1 LAEFSVK
8 KKILRPLFPIH
19 ITEIFLFPANQSLNF
34 YPLTDWHTLNFQNRF
49 IELGPEFYQAKTPD
63 PVTDPY
69 LIDFSPSAGK
79 LLDLSPEA
87 DKDSDFLER
96 FSGNKPIEGAQPL
109 AMAYSGHQ
117 FGSYNPRMGDGRGL
131 LLGEIQNQ
139 NQEMWDIYLK
149 GAGPTRFARGFDG
162 RATLNSSIREHLA
175 SEALNGL
182 GIPTTRSLAVIG
194 IRELIYR
201 QRPELAAILVR
212 VADSHIRFGSFEFFH
227 YTGQEKNVER
237 LLEFSIQSYYPDI
250 AEEPDKYRIF
260 FQRTVQRTA
269 KLIAKWQAVGFIHG
283 VMNTDNM
290 CITGTTFDY
299 GPYGFIDR
307 FVPNHTPNHS
317 DTQGRYAYSQQPEI
331 GFWNL
336 NKLAE
341 TLIPL
346 IGADTLE
353 EEMKQYQPTFNRFYR
368 EEMSKKLGLAI
379 LDSEF
384 TQLVQTMFQLLHDQ
398 QIDYTNF
405 FRFLANYPAANIN
418 NDELRSW
425 LSHYLELAQREG
437 ISHEERKAQMD
448 ATNAKFILRTH
459 LLQTALDK
467 ALKES
472 DFSEITRLRIL
483 LENPF
488 QDQPEIF
495 AEHEIEH
502 YAQDT
507 PETSICRQTSCSA

>member
-1 LAEFSVK
+1 M
-8 KKILRPLFPIH
+8 
-19 ITEIFLFPANQSLNF
+19 NF
-34 YPLTDWHTLNFQNRF
+34 KNRF
-49 IELGPEFYQAKTPD
+49 IELGPEFYQGKTPD

-69 LIDFSPSAGK
+69 LIDYSPSAGK
-79 LLDLSPEA
+79 LIDLPPEA

-139 NQEMWDIYLK
+139 NQEMWDLYLK

-175 SEALNGL
+175 SEAFNGL

-227 YTGQEKNVER
+227 YNGQEKNVER
-237 LLEFSIQSYYPDI
+237 LLEFSIQNYYPDI
-250 AEEPDKYRIF
+250 AEESDKYRIF

-299 GPYGFIDR
+299 GPYGFMDR
-307 FVPNHTPNHS
+307 FVPNHTSNHS
-317 DTQGRYAYSQQPEI
+317 DTHRRYAYNQQPEI

-341 TLIPL
+341 TLSPL
-346 IGADTLE
+346 IDTEILE
-353 EEMKQYQPTFNRFYR
+353 EEMKQYQPIFNRFYR

-384 TQLVQTMFQLLHDQ
+384 TQLVQEMFQLLHDQ
-398 QIDYTNF
+398 QLDYTNF
-405 FRFLANYPAANIN
+405 FRFLANYPEASCSIDN
-418 NDELRSW
+418 LKPW
-425 LSHYLELAQREG
+425 LNRYLELAQRED
-437 ISHEERKAQMD
+437 ISHEERKTQMD
-448 ATNAKFILRTH
+448 ATNPKFILRTH

-495 AEHEIEH
+495 EEHEIEH

-507 PETSICRQTSCSA
+507 PEASICRQTSCSA

>member
-1 LAEFSVK
+1 M
-8 KKILRPLFPIH
+8 
-19 ITEIFLFPANQSLNF
+19 
-34 YPLTDWHTLNFQNRF
+34 TDWHTLNFQNRF

-69 LIDFSPSAGK
+69 LIDFSPSVGK
-79 LLDLSPEA
+79 LLDLPPEA

-237 LLEFSIQSYYPDI
+237 LLAFSIQNYYPDI
-250 AEEPDKYRIF
+250 AEESDKYRVF
-260 FQRTVQRTA
+260 FQRTVQHTA
-269 KLIAKWQAVGFIHG
+269 KLIAKWQAAGFIHG

-307 FVPNHTPNHS
+307 FVPNHTSNHS

-398 QIDYTNF
+398 QLDYTNF

-418 NDELRSW
+418 NDDFRSW

-448 ATNAKFILRTH
+448 ATNPKFILRTH

>member
-1 LAEFSVK
+1 
-8 KKILRPLFPIH
+8 
-19 ITEIFLFPANQSLNF
+19 LNF
-34 YPLTDWHTLNFQNRF
+34 NNRF
-49 IELGPEFYQAKTPD
+49 IKLGPEFFQAKTPD

-69 LIDFSPSAGK
+69 LIDFSPSVGK
-79 LLDLSPEA
+79 LIDLPPNAVES
-87 DKDSDFLER
+87 SDFLNH
-96 FSGNKPIEGAQPL
+96 FTGNTPIEGAQPL

-117 FGSYNPRMGDGRGL
+117 FGSYNPRLGDGRGL
-131 LLGEIQNQ
+131 LLGEIQN
-139 NQEMWDIYLK
+139 NKQENWDIHLK
-149 GAGPTRFARGFDG
+149 GSGPTRFARGFDG

-227 YTGQEKNVER
+227 YTDQAKNVER

-250 AEEPDKYRIF
+250 AEEPDRYRIF
-260 FQRTVQRTA
+260 FQQTVQRTA

-299 GPYGFIDR
+299 GPYGFMDR
-307 FVPNHTPNHS
+307 FVPNHTSNHS
-317 DTQGRYAYSQQPEI
+317 DTHRRYAYNQQPEI

-336 NKLAE
+336 NKFAE

-346 IGADTLE
+346 ISAENLE
-353 EEMKQYQPTFNRFYR
+353 QEMKQYQPAFNRFYR
-368 EEMSKKLGLAI
+368 EEMSKKTGLTI
-379 LDSEF
+379 LDSKF
-384 TQLVQTMFQLLHDQ
+384 TQLVQEMFQLLHDQ
-398 QIDYTNF
+398 QLDYTNF
-405 FRFLANYPAANIN
+405 FRFLANYPEVNSQN
-418 NDELRSW
+418 EELKSW
-425 LSHYLELAQREG
+425 LSRYLELVQREG
-437 ISHEERKAQMD
+437 ISHEERNTHMY
-448 ATNAKFILRTH
+448 ATNPKFILRSH

-472 DFSEITRLRIL
+472 DFSEIKRLRIL

-495 AEHEIEH
+495 EEHQIEH
-502 YAQDT
+502 YAQET
-507 PETSICRQTSCSA
+507 PEASVCRQTSCSA

>member
-1 LAEFSVK
+1 M
-8 KKILRPLFPIH
+8 
-19 ITEIFLFPANQSLNF
+19 T
-34 YPLTDWHTLNFQNRF
+34 YWHTLNFNNRF
-49 IELGPEFYQAKTPD
+49 IGLGPEFFQAKSPD

-69 LIDFSPSAGK
+69 LIDYSPLVGK
-79 LLDLSPEA
+79 LIDLPPDAAESR
-87 DKDSDFLER
+87 DFLNH
-96 FSGNKPIEGAQPL
+96 FSGNSPIEGSQPL

-117 FGSYNPRMGDGRGL
+117 FGSYNPRLGDGRGL
-131 LLGEIQNQ
+131 LLGEIKN
-139 NQEMWDIYLK
+139 NKQEIWDIHLK

-227 YTGQEKNVER
+227 YTGKAKNVER

-250 AEEPDKYRIF
+250 AKEPDRYRIF

-269 KLIAKWQAVGFIHG
+269 KLIAKWQAIGFIHG

-290 CITGTTFDY
+290 CITGSTFDY
-299 GPYGFIDR
+299 GPYGFMDR

-317 DTQGRYAYSQQPEI
+317 DTHRRYAYNQQPEI

-341 TLIPL
+341 TFIPL
-346 IGADTLE
+346 ISAEILE
-353 EEMKQYQPTFNRFYR
+353 QEMKQYQPAFNRFYR
-368 EEMSKKLGLAI
+368 VEMSKKLGLSI

-384 TQLVQTMFQLLHDQ
+384 TQLVQEMFQLIHEQ
-398 QIDYTNF
+398 QLDYTNF
-405 FRFLANYPAANIN
+405 FRFLANYPEANSQS
-418 NDELRSW
+418 DDLRSW
-425 LSHYLELAQREG
+425 LSRYLELVQREG
-437 ISHEERKAQMD
+437 ISHEERKTHMD
-448 ATNAKFILRTH
+448 ATNPKFILRTH

-467 ALKES
+467 ALRES
-472 DFSEITRLRIL
+472 DFSEIRRLRIL

-495 AEHEIEH
+495 EEHEIEH
-502 YAQDT
+502 YAQET
-507 PETSICRQTSCSA
+507 PEESVCRQTSCSA

>member
-1 LAEFSVK
+1 M
-8 KKILRPLFPIH
+8 
-19 ITEIFLFPANQSLNF
+19 NF
-34 YPLTDWHTLNFQNRF
+34 KNRF
-49 IELGPEFYQAKTPD
+49 IELGPEFFQAKSPD

-69 LIDFSPSAGK
+69 LIDFSPSVGELIELPPDAAE
-79 LLDLSPEA
+79 S
-87 DKDSDFLER
+87 SDFLNQ
-96 FSGNKPIEGAQPL
+96 FSGNSPIEGAQPL

-117 FGSYNPRMGDGRGL
+117 FGSYNPRLGDGRGL
-131 LLGEIQNQ
+131 LLGEIENKK
-139 NQEMWDIYLK
+139 QEVWDVHLK

-162 RATLNSSIREHLA
+162 RATLNSTIREHLA

-237 LLEFSIQSYYPDI
+237 LLEFSIQCYYPDI
-250 AEEPDKYRIF
+250 SEELDRYRIF
-260 FQRTVQRTA
+260 FQRIVQRTA
-269 KLIAKWQAVGFIHG
+269 KLIAKWQAAGFIHG

-299 GPYGFIDR
+299 GPYGFMDR

-317 DTQGRYAYSQQPEI
+317 DTHRRYAYNQQPEI

-341 TLIPL
+341 TLIPF
-346 IGADTLE
+346 INAENLE
-353 EEMKQYQPTFNRFYR
+353 EEMKQYQPDFNRFYR
-368 EEMSKKLGLAI
+368 EEMSKKLGLTF

-384 TQLVQTMFQLLHDQ
+384 TQLVQDMFQLIHEHQL
-398 QIDYTNF
+398 DYTNF
-405 FRFLANYPAANIN
+405 FRFLANYPAANCQ
-418 NDELRSW
+418 NDDLKSW
-425 LSHYLELAQREG
+425 LNRYLKLTQREG
-437 ISHEERKAQMD
+437 MSHEERKAQMD
-448 ATNAKFILRTH
+448 ATNPKFILRTH

-472 DFSEITRLRIL
+472 DYSEIKRLRIL

-495 AEHEIEH
+495 EEHEIEY
-502 YAQDT
+502 YAQET
-507 PETSICRQTSCSA
+507 PEASVCRQTSCSA

>member
-1 LAEFSVK
+1 MTDC
-8 KKILRPLFPIH
+8 H
-19 ITEIFLFPANQSLNF
+19 NLNF
-34 YPLTDWHTLNFQNRF
+34 RNRF
-49 IELGPEFYQAKTPD
+49 IGLGPEFYQAKTPD

-69 LIDFSPSAGK
+69 LIDFSPSAGQ
-79 LLDLSPEA
+79 LIDLPPEA
-87 DKDSDFLER
+87 GRSRNFIDQ
-96 FSGNKPIEGAQPL
+96 FSGNVPMTGAQPL

-117 FGSYNPRMGDGRGL
+117 FGSYNPRLGDGRGL
-131 LLGEIQNQ
+131 LLGEVG
-139 NQEMWDIYLK
+139 MWDIYLK

-175 SEALNGL
+175 SEALHGL

-201 QRPELAAILVR
+201 QRPELAAVLVR
-212 VADSHIRFGSFEFFH
+212 IADSHIRFGSFEFFH

-237 LLEFSIQSYYPDI
+237 LLEFSIQNYYPDI
-250 AEEPDKYRIF
+250 AEESDRYRIF
-260 FQRTVQRTA
+260 FQRTLQRTA

-299 GPYGFIDR
+299 GPYGFMDR

-317 DTQGRYAYSQQPEI
+317 DTNGRYAYNQQPEI

-341 TLIPL
+341 TLTPL
-346 IGADTLE
+346 IGAENLE

-368 EEMSKKLGLAI
+368 EEMGKKLGLSI

-384 TQLVQTMFQLLHDQ
+384 TQLVQEMFQLLFDHQ
-398 QIDYTNF
+398 LDYTNF
-405 FRFLANYPAANIN
+405 FRFLADYPSQAACS
-418 NDELRSW
+418 NDDDLKSW
-425 LSHYLELAQREG
+425 LSQYLELAQREG
-437 ISHEERKAQMD
+437 MSHEERKTQMD
-448 ATNAKFILRTH
+448 ATNPKFILRTH

-472 DFSEITRLRIL
+472 DFSEIKRLRIL

-488 QDQPEIF
+488 QDQPEVF
-495 AEHEIEH
+495 EEHEIEH

-507 PETSICRQTSCSA
+507 PKTFICRQTSCSA

>member
-1 LAEFSVK
+1 M
-8 KKILRPLFPIH
+8 I
-19 ITEIFLFPANQSLNF
+19 
-34 YPLTDWHTLNFQNRF
+34 DWRTLKFKNRF
-49 IELGPEFYQAKTPD
+49 IELGPEFFQAKNPD

-69 LIDFSPSAGK
+69 LIDYSPSTGK
-79 LLDLSPEA
+79 LIDLPSEVG
-87 DKDSDFLER
+87 SDFLDR

-131 LLGEIQNQ
+131 LLGEIQNK
-139 NQEMWDIYLK
+139 NQEMWDIHLK

-250 AEEPDKYRIF
+250 VEESDKYRIF

-299 GPYGFIDR
+299 GPYGFMDR
-307 FVPNHTPNHS
+307 FVPNHTSNHS
-317 DTQGRYAYSQQPEI
+317 DTHGRYAYSQQPEI

-336 NKLAE
+336 NKFAE
-341 TLIPL
+341 TLTPL
-346 IGADTLE
+346 IGAENLE

-368 EEMSKKLGLAI
+368 EEMSKKLGLSI

-384 TQLVQTMFQLLHDQ
+384 TQLVQEMFKLLHEQ
-398 QIDYTNF
+398 QLDYTNF
-405 FRFLANYPAANIN
+405 FRFLASYPAASSSNE
-418 NDELRSW
+418 DLRTW
-425 LSHYLELAQREG
+425 LNRYLELVQREG
-437 ISHEERKAQMD
+437 MSHEERKAKMD
-448 ATNAKFILRTH
+448 ATNPKFILRTH

-472 DFSEITRLRIL
+472 DFSEISRLRTL

-495 AEHEIEH
+495 QEHELEH
-502 YAQDT
+502 YSQDT

>member
-1 LAEFSVK
+1 M
-8 KKILRPLFPIH
+8 
-19 ITEIFLFPANQSLNF
+19 NF
-34 YPLTDWHTLNFQNRF
+34 KNRF

-69 LIDFSPSAGK
+69 LIDFSPTVGE
-79 LLDLSPEA
+79 LIDLPPDTNES
-87 DKDSDFLER
+87 SDFLNR
-96 FSGNKPIEGAQPL
+96 FSGNSPIEGAQPL

-117 FGSYNPRMGDGRGL
+117 FGSYNPRLGDGRGL
-131 LLGEIQNQ
+131 LLGEIQNKK
-139 NQEMWDIYLK
+139 QEMWDIHLK
-149 GAGPTRFARGFDG
+149 GAGPTRYARGFDG

-227 YTGQEKNVER
+227 YTRQEKNVER

-250 AEEPDKYRIF
+250 AEESDRYRIF

-299 GPYGFIDR
+299 GPYGFMDR
-307 FVPNHTPNHS
+307 FVPNHTSNHS
-317 DTQGRYAYSQQPEI
+317 DTHRRYAYNQQPEV

-346 IGADTLE
+346 ISAENLE
-353 EEMKQYQPTFNRFYR
+353 AEMKLYQPTFNRFYR
-368 EEMSKKLGLAI
+368 EEMCQKLGLTI

-384 TQLVQTMFQLLHDQ
+384 TQLVQDMFQMIHYQ
-398 QIDYTNF
+398 QLDYTNF
-405 FRFLANYPAANIN
+405 FRFIANYPAANSQS
-418 NDELRSW
+418 DDLSSW
-425 LSHYLELAQREG
+425 LNRYLELTQREG
-437 ISHEERKAQMD
+437 MSHEERKTKMD
-448 ATNAKFILRTH
+448 STNPKFILRTH

-472 DFSEITRLRIL
+472 DFSEIKRLRIL

-488 QDQPEIF
+488 QDQPEF
-495 AEHEIEH
+495 FEKHEIEH
-502 YAQDT
+502 YAQET
-507 PETSICRQTSCSA
+507 PEASVCGQTSCSA

>member
-1 LAEFSVK
+1 M
-8 KKILRPLFPIH
+8 
-19 ITEIFLFPANQSLNF
+19 
-34 YPLTDWHTLNFQNRF
+34 TDCNNLNFQNRF
-49 IELGPEFYQAKTPD
+49 IGLGPEFYQAKTPD

-69 LIDFSPSAGK
+69 LIDFSPSAGQ
-79 LLDLSPEA
+79 LIDLSPEA
-87 DKDSDFLER
+87 GSSRGFIDQ
-96 FSGNKPIEGAQPL
+96 FSGNAPMTGAQPL

-117 FGSYNPRMGDGRGL
+117 FGSYNPRLGDGRGL
-131 LLGEIQNQ
+131 LLGEVQNQ
-139 NQEMWDIYLK
+139 GQEMWDIHLK

-182 GIPTTRSLAVIG
+182 GVPTTRSLAVIG

-201 QRPELAAILVR
+201 QRPELAAVLVR
-212 VADSHIRFGSFEFFH
+212 IADSHIRFGSFEFFH

-237 LLEFSIQSYYPDI
+237 LLEFSIRNYYPDI
-250 AEEPDKYRIF
+250 VEESDRYRIF
-260 FQRTVQRTA
+260 FQRTLQRTA

-299 GPYGFIDR
+299 GPYGFMDH
-307 FVPNHTPNHS
+307 FVPNYTPNHS
-317 DTQGRYAYSQQPEI
+317 DTHGRYAYNQQPEM

-341 TLIPL
+341 TLTPL
-346 IGADTLE
+346 IGAEILE

-384 TQLVQTMFQLLHDQ
+384 TQLVQKMFQLLHDHQ
-398 QIDYTNF
+398 LDYTNF
-405 FRFLANYPAANIN
+405 FRFLANYPIQSASSN
-418 NDELRSW
+418 NDDLRSW

-437 ISHEERKAQMD
+437 MSHEERKAQMD
-448 ATNAKFILRTH
+448 ATNPKFILRAH

-472 DFSEITRLRIL
+472 DFSEISRLRIL

-488 QDQPEIF
+488 QDQPEVF
-495 AEHEIEH
+495 EEHEIEH
-502 YAQDT
+502 YTQDT
-507 PETSICRQTSCSA
+507 PETFACRQTSCSA

>member
-1 LAEFSVK
+1 
-8 KKILRPLFPIH
+8 
-19 ITEIFLFPANQSLNF
+19 
-34 YPLTDWHTLNFQNRF
+34 LTDWHTLNFKNRF
-49 IELGPEFYQAKTPD
+49 IELGPEFYQTKTPD

-69 LIDFSPSAGK
+69 LIDYSPSAGK
-79 LLDLSPEA
+79 LIDLPPEA

-96 FSGNKPIEGAQPL
+96 FSGNKPIAGTQPL

-139 NQEMWDIYLK
+139 NQEIWDLYLK

-182 GIPTTRSLAVIG
+182 GIPTTRSLAIIG

-227 YTGQEKNVER
+227 YTGQEKNVEH
-237 LLEFSIQSYYPDI
+237 LLEFSIQNYYPDI
-250 AEEPDKYRIF
+250 AEESDKYRIF

-299 GPYGFIDR
+299 GPYGFMDR

-317 DTQGRYAYSQQPEI
+317 DTHGRYAYSQQPEI

-368 EEMSKKLGLAI
+368 EEMSQKLGLAI

-398 QIDYTNF
+398 QLDYTNF
-405 FRFLANYPAANIN
+405 FRFLANYPAVNSN
-418 NDELRSW
+418 NDDLKSW
-425 LSHYLELAQREG
+425 LSHYLELTQREG
-437 ISHEERKAQMD
+437 MSHEERKAQMD
-448 ATNAKFILRTH
+448 ATNPKFILRTH